1 MLIEAILSM
10 LTGVSFEESSSS
22 VLGVFQYKTRFHYGF
37 V

>member
-10 LTGVSFEESSSS
+10 LTGVSFEESSPS